1 MFVKQ
6 GGSTEC
12 EGRNDGEEFVEI
24 RSAMKVMEM
33 TDQEIWDV
41 LKILA
46 ALLHLGNIKYKGT
59 SENNMEATSIPD
71 QNNVDRVAAILGITK
86 SSFVKAL
93 TSKTIYIQNESVT
106 STINSDQAKDVR
118 DAFCKGIY
126 GKLFLF
132 IVRMVNKAI
141 YKTEVKTAKSAI
153 GVLDIFGFENFTFN
167 SFEQF
172 CINYANENL
181 QQFFVK
187 HIFKMEQ
194 EEYTKEGINWEKIS
208 FVDNQATLNLIAQ
221 KPMNILALVDEQS
234 KFPKVKHESNCTSL
248 TSIKLAKF
256 ERIDR
261 NLTLLFQIECNCALI
276 FKVITLFECQL
287 LN

>member
-1 MFVKQ
+1 MFKKQ

-126 GKLFLF
+126 GRLFLY
-132 IVRMVNKAI
+132 IVKMVNKAI

-234 KFPKVKHESNCTSL
+234 KFPKVKHEANRTSRA
-248 TSIKLAKF
+248 SIKLAKF
-256 ERIDR
+256 QSIDR
-261 NLTLLFQIECNCALI
+261 NLTLLFQI
-276 FKVITLFECQL
+276 
-287 LN
+287 